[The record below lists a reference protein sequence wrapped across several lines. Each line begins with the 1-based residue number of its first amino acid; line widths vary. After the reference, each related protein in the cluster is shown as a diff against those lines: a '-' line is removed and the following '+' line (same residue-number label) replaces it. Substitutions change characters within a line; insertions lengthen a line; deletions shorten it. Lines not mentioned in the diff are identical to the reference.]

1 MGMRTDSEVA
11 SDVAQL
17 NIVWLLRAYRREFSV
32 FVDGKWLQYYS
43 QCKNSK
49 HHRYSVS
56 EPTELILTIHN
67 MQVMKEF

>member
-32 FVDGKWLQYYS
+32 FVDGKWLQYYL
-43 QCKNSK
+43 QNVTTVNIIGTACI
-49 HHRYSVS
+49 RTYRAD
-56 EPTELILTIHN
+56 TYDT
-67 MQVMKEF
+67 

>member
-43 QCKNSK
+43 RTVRTANIIGTAYQNLS
-49 HHRYSVS
+49 S
-56 EPTELILTIHN
+56 
-67 MQVMKEF
+67 